1 VADLQPLLERI
12 REATPLIADG
22 AMGTMLLDRG
32 LEPGAPPERMTLERP
47 EVLRDVAAAYLAAGA
62 DIVETNTFGASR
74 LKLQS
79 AGLGADIE
87 RCNRDAVGIVRDV
100 VGQRAYVAGSVG
112 PCGRLLEPYG
122 DVAPAEVRASF
133 DEQCEH
139 LIAAGVDCIFVET
152 MIDIEEAVLAVE
164 AAKSTSPD
172 IPVAAMLTFD
182 PTPRGFYT
190 IMGNSVEVAAQRLAA
205 AGADLAGSNCGNGME
220 HMIDIAR
227 AFRAQSAL
235 PLIIQANAGLPTS
248 RDGAV
253 VYPEGPEPYARGA
266 RALRDVPVAVIG
278 GCCGT
283 TPDHVRALRRLVIDD
298 LS

>member
-1 VADLQPLLERI
+1 M
-12 REATPLIADG
+12 PLIADG

-32 LEPGAPPERMTLERP
+32 LEPGAPPERITLERP

-79 AGLGADIE
+79 AGLGTDVE
-87 RCNRDAVGIVRDV
+87 RCNRDAVEIVRDV

-122 DVAPAEVRASF
+122 DVEPTEVRASF

-152 MIDIEEAVLAVE
+152 MVDIEEAVLAVE
-164 AAKSTSPD
+164 AAKSASPD

-205 AGADLAGSNCGNGME
+205 AGADLAGSNCGSGIE
-220 HMIDIAR
+220 QMIDIAR
-227 AFRAQSAL
+227 AFHAHTAL
-235 PLIIQANAGLPTS
+235 PLIIQANAGLPES
-248 RDGAV
+248 RDGTV
-253 VYPEGPEPYARGA
+253 VYPDGPEPYARGA
-266 RALRDVPVAVIG
+266 RALREVPVAVIG

-283 TPDHVRALRRLVIDD
+283 TPDHVRALRRFVIDD
-298 LS
+298 PS